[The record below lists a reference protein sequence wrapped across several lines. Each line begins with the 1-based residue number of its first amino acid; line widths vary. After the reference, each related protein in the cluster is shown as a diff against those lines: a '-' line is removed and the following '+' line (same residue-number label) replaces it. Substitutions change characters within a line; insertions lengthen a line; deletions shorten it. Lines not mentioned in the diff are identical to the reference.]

1 MHLCHARHY
10 SQEDMCIIGK
20 EEEEEHLILPISVTS
35 EAIWGGGANV
45 NFYVIRFP
53 RTESSKFCVA
63 ASISPN

>member
-1 MHLCHARHY
+1 
-10 SQEDMCIIGK
+10 MCIIGK